1 MLRQLYKQF
10 HYHDVFVCV
19 WAGGV
24 KLSKFVVNELSPF
37 GVGFPTTEIAR
48 KSKYNKV
55 EKVKYQSGEATYIYH
70 NKVRHNNTG
79 EATYISQ

>member
-1 MLRQLYKQF
+1 MLSQLYKQF

-19 WAGGV
+19 WAGGGG
-24 KLSKFVVNELSPF
+24 LSKFVVNELSPF

-55 EKVKYQSGEATYIYH
+55 EKVKYQSREATYIY
-70 NKVRHNNTG
+70 
-79 EATYISQ
+79 ISQ

>member
-1 MLRQLYKQF
+1 MMCLCACGQ
-10 HYHDVFVCV
+10 
-19 WAGGV
+19 GGGGGE
-24 KLSKFVVNELSPF
+24 LSKFVVNELSPF

-55 EKVKYQSGEATYIYH
+55 EKVKYQSREATYIYH
-70 NKVRHNNTG
+70 NKVRQNNTG